1 MVAAAKGYELIL
13 TMPAS
18 MSLER
23 RVMLKALGSTLVLT
37 PADKGMNGAIAK
49 AKSILAKTPNGYTLQ
64 QFENAS
70 NPKVHRETT
79 GPEIWYQTD
88 GKIDF
93 LVGGVG
99 TGGTITGTGQVSEL
113 ELTSHQLDLLFF
125 TPLYIGALL
134 RLPSCITN
142 STCAPTS
149 PQSRSLRWN
158 PLSRPSSVAGSQGP
172 TRFKASALV
181 SFPRTWTPVRRL
193 IVHL

>member
-1 MVAAAKGYELIL
+1 MVAAAKGYELVL

-23 RVMLKALGSTLVLT
+23 RVMLKALGSTVVLT

-88 GKIDF
+88 GKVDF

-99 TGGTITGTGQVSEL
+99 TGGTITGTGQVQ
-113 ELTSHQLDLLFF
+113 QLHLL
-125 TPLYIGALL
+125 PGCL
-134 RLPSCITN
+134 
-142 STCAPTS
+142 
-149 PQSRSLRWN
+149 
-158 PLSRPSSVAGSQGP
+158 
-172 TRFKASALV
+172 
-181 SFPRTWTPVRRL
+181 
-193 IVHL
+193 

>member
-23 RVMLKALGSTLVLT
+23 RVMLKALGSTVVLT

-49 AKSILAKTPNGYTLQ
+49 AKSILDKTPNGYTLQ
-64 QFENAS
+64 QFDNAA

-88 GKIDF
+88 GKVDF

-99 TGGTITGTGQVSEL
+99 TGGTITGTGQVVYNYNDICYFWFL
-113 ELTSHQLDLLFF
+113 WCLCCH
-125 TPLYIGALL
+125 
-134 RLPSCITN
+134 
-142 STCAPTS
+142 
-149 PQSRSLRWN
+149 
-158 PLSRPSSVAGSQGP
+158 
-172 TRFKASALV
+172 
-181 SFPRTWTPVRRL
+181 
-193 IVHL
+193 